1 MHEFLCVC
9 VCVSVY
15 TCVKCK
21 QNGCHS
27 LCCCC
32 CLPDGCDAENAV
44 ANTKRA
50 KNASKLLE
58 SWKIEFCVPP
68 GRTLR
73 TAHTHTH
80 THRVFCVFVL
90 VFLAYYTRLLQMHI
104 VNPFGHKGK
113 HRHTRAPIDTHR
125 WHTSSSRN
133 MSVSVSVNIRWVVL
147 AHYHRL
153 K

>member
-1 MHEFLCVC
+1 MC

-21 QNGCHS
+21 QNGCHCF
-27 LCCCC
+27 CCCC
-32 CLPDGCDAENAV
+32 DENAV

-58 SWKIEFCVPP
+58 SWKIEFCALS

-73 TAHTHTH
+73 TAHPHTYIDRHTHSGVH
-80 THRVFCVFVL
+80 THREFYGFVL
-90 VFLAYYTRLLQMHI
+90 VFFLAYYTRLLQMHI

-113 HRHTRAPIDTHR
+113 HTHPYMQPQAHIDTQ
-125 WHTSSSRN
+125 
-133 MSVSVSVNIRWVVL
+133 M
-147 AHYHRL
+147 AFEFE
-153 K
+153 

>member
-1 MHEFLCVC
+1 MQNILSKLYHILSVGATFQAHNICMSVCVSLTVC

-21 QNGCHS
+21 QNGCHC

-32 CLPDGCDAENAV
+32 DENAV

-58 SWKIEFCVPP
+58 SWKIEFCALP

-73 TAHTHTH
+73 TAY
-80 THRVFCVFVL
+80 THRQTHIQ
-90 VFLAYYTRLLQMHI
+90 AYTRIEYSMCLCWFFWLI
-104 VNPFGHKGK
+104 
-113 HRHTRAPIDTHR
+113 TRVCYKCT
-125 WHTSSSRN
+125 
-133 MSVSVSVNIRWVVL
+133 
-147 AHYHRL
+147 
-153 K
+153 

>member
-1 MHEFLCVC
+1 MHEYLC

-21 QNGCHS
+21 QNGCHCF
-27 LCCCC
+27 CCCC
-32 CLPDGCDAENAV
+32 DENAV

-58 SWKIEFCVPP
+58 SWKIEFCALP

-73 TAHTHTH
+73 TAHTHTYKDRH
-80 THRVFCVFVL
+80 TRIENSMGLCWFF
-90 VFLAYYTRLLQMHI
+90 FLAYYTRLLQMHI

-113 HRHTRAPIDTHR
+113 HTHPYMQPQAHIDTQ
-125 WHTSSSRN
+125 
-133 MSVSVSVNIRWVVL
+133 M
-147 AHYHRL
+147 AFEFE
-153 K
+153 